1 LTGAIG
7 RQVRVDSPRLSMISV
22 SAHNIS
28 IADDPAFSTEPFVTA
43 QFPFALAAALPGG
56 GTTADPKFVPN
67 VKAIAGNA
75 AKQAI
80 TGKVAEG
87 RAERKVARRQN

>member
-1 LTGAIG
+1 
-7 RQVRVDSPRLSMISV
+7 M
-22 SAHNIS
+22 N
-28 IADDPAFSTEPFVTA
+28 ADLNAGKGNGV
-43 QFPFALAAALPGG
+43 PFALER
-56 GTTADPKFVPN
+56 TTADPKFVPN

-87 RAERKVARRQN
+87 REDQKAARRQN